1 MVPQYRPES
10 FGSTAE
16 LGIVDSDLSALHT
29 GDGSGLL
36 NYCVY
41 HGGGATIPGKK
52 LSFSGNLAAHC
63 G

>member
-16 LGIVDSDLSALHT
+16 VWIVDSDLMQSIQEYR
-29 GDGSGLL
+29 SGLL
-36 NYCVY
+36 NYCSI
-41 HGGGATIPGKK
+41 HGGGASIPGKE
-52 LSFSGNLAAHC
+52 LTNRGNLAAHC